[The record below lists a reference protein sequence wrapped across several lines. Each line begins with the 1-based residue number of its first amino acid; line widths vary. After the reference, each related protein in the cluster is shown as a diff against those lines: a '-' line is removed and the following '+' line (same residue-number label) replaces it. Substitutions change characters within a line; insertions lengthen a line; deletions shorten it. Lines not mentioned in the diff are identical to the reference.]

1 MAKEKA
7 AEVIEPALG
16 PWSTADLF
24 GHHEAEA
31 QMLQAYQSGRMPHAF
46 MISGPRGIGKATF
59 AYRFAR
65 FLLSQSGDD
74 GPSLFGDDAPVESLF
89 VSPDSPTFLQIA
101 GQGHPGLVTVAR
113 SVNEKT
119 KKLRGD
125 IVVDDVRRMQGM
137 FTMTSAQDS
146 WRIAIID
153 AGDEMTRQAANALL
167 KVLEE
172 PPDRSLLMVVAHA
185 PGQVLTT
192 IKSRCQHLRLRPL
205 GVSDL
210 EAVLTSQGVEVPQGD
225 DELIAVLSE
234 GRPGHAINLAQG
246 PGLDLYASLRDLFDG
261 GRRVDMRAV
270 HALGDKVGRAGAE
283 DIFRLFAELFE
294 GFLQRLIRS
303 IGGTLDGSPVIEK
316 ETQIFASL
324 LEASSLEHWMEVW
337 ENSRQLFARTM
348 AVNLD
353 RKQAVIIVFN
363 DIQKL
368 LR

>member
-1 MAKEKA
+1 MAKAKA
-7 AEVIEPALG
+7 AELIEPEPG
-16 PWSTADLF
+16 PWSAVDLF
-24 GHHEAEA
+24 GHGEAEA
-31 QMLQAYQSGRMPHAF
+31 QMLHAYQSGRMPHAF

-65 FLLSQSGDD
+65 FMLSQGGDA
-74 GPSLFGDDAPVESLF
+74 GPSLFGDDTPIDSLW
-89 VSPDSPTFLQIA
+89 VAPDSSTFLQIA
-101 GQGHPGLVTVAR
+101 GRGHPGLVTVAR

-125 IVVDDVRRMQGM
+125 IVVDDVRKMQGM

-167 KVLEE
+167 KTLEE
-172 PPDRSLLMVVAHA
+172 PPERSLLMVVAHA
-185 PGQVLTT
+185 PGQVLMT

-205 GVSDL
+205 DATNL
-210 EAVLTSQGVEVPQGD
+210 AAVLASQDVDIPAGSA
-225 DELIAVLSE
+225 ELMAVLSE
-234 GRPGHAINLAQG
+234 GRPGQAINLAQAG
-246 PGLDLYASLRDLFDG
+246 GLELYASLRDLIG
-261 GRRVDMRAV
+261 SGSRVDMRAV

-283 DIFRLFAELFE
+283 DTFRLFAELFE

-303 IGGTLDGSPVIEK
+303 VGGTPEGSPSIDK
-316 ETQIFASL
+316 EAVIFASL
-324 LEASSLEHWMEVW
+324 LEATPLEQWIEVW

-353 RKQAVIIVFN
+353 RKQAVIIAFN
-363 DIQKL
+363 EVQKL